1 MATRNFLFFKLVVP
15 NVLALRPP
23 VVRLTG
29 RPFVLMAALP
39 PHLQDAQ
46 EQIARGD
53 AVLLDVREPDEWS
66 AGHFASAR
74 ALPYNSQLKDG
85 DVPADL
91 VGKTV
96 YIHCKAGGRAVK
108 SAEKLQASGID
119 AVAFKEGFDQL
130 RDYNF
135 AAVA

>member
-1 MATRNFLFFKLVVP
+1 MARSFFFFKLAVP
-15 NVLALRPP
+15 SVLSLRPP
-23 VVRLTG
+23 VVRLTTSLG
-29 RPFVLMAALP
+29 ALP

-85 DVPADL
+85 EVPSDL
-91 VGKTV
+91 AGKTIF
-96 YIHCKAGGRAVK
+96 IHCKAGIRAAK

-119 AVAFKEGFDQL
+119 AVAFEEGFDQL
-130 RDYNF
+130 RDLDF
-135 AAVA
+135 DVVE